1 MCHKLGQAMKDA
13 PPPPPELHKRA
24 KIRLIPFLHP
34 LVLPSGPVSRPAFIQ
49 AVIKKEEEEAE
60 EGVTGLYTPHS
71 WKLMGL
77 FTTQCR
83 ACEKMRRSEPGAPSF
98 PVLGPDWRNDLK
110 PHTC

>member
-1 MCHKLGQAMKDA
+1 MKDA

-83 ACEKMRRSEPGAPSF
+83 ACEKMRRSETGSPFIPSA
-98 PVLGPDWRNDLK
+98 RS
-110 PHTC
+110 